1 MDPSTLAFLGVVT
14 VIVVVPGPD
23 MALVTRNV
31 LRYGR
36 RGGQWTVLGLMTGIG
51 GWGLAAAIGVA
62 AILAASAT
70 AFAVIKLAG
79 AIYLIALGIVTLR
92 HLDAPLAAV
101 DRSGDASSVAGRR
114 QLWLQGLLSAGLNPK
129 LGVFFV
135 TLLPPFVRPG
145 DPAILRPAEL
155 AAIFAAV
162 GLVWLLIFTELV
174 VRASNLLQRP
184 RPLRIVR
191 GISGA
196 VLVGLGLRVATADH

>member
-1 MDPSTLAFLGVVT
+1 MDPSTLAFLGVAT
-14 VIVVVPGPD
+14 VVVVVPGPD

-31 LRYGR
+31 LRHGR
-36 RGGQWTVLGLMTGIG
+36 RGGQWTVLGVMTGIV

-79 AIYLIALGIVTLR
+79 AIYLIGLGIATLH
-92 HLDAPLAAV
+92 HLDSPLAAV
-101 DRSGDASSVAGRR
+101 DGSGNAGSIAGRR

-135 TLLPPFVRPG
+135 TLLPPFVGPG

-191 GISGA
+191 GISGV
-196 VLVGLGLRVATADH
+196 VLVGLGLRVATAEH

>member
-1 MDPSTLAFLGVVT
+1 MDPSTLAFLGVAT
-14 VIVVVPGPD
+14 VVVVVPGPD

-31 LRYGR
+31 IRYGR
-36 RGGQWTVLGLMTGIG
+36 RGGQWTVFGVMTGIV

-70 AFAVIKLAG
+70 AFAVVKLAG
-79 AIYLIALGIVTLR
+79 AIYLIGLGIATLR

-101 DRSGDASSVAGRR
+101 DRSGAGAAAAGPR

-135 TLLPPFVRPG
+135 TLLPPFVAPG
-145 DPAILRPAEL
+145 DPAIVREAEL

-174 VRASNLLQRP
+174 ARAADLLQRP
-184 RPLRIVR
+184 RPLRVVR
-191 GISGA
+191 GLSGV
-196 VLVGLGLRVATADH
+196 VLVGLGLRVATSEH